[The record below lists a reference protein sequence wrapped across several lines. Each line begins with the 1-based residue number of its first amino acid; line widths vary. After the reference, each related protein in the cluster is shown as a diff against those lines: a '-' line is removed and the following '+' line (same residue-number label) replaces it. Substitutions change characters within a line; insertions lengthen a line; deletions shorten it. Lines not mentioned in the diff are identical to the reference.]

1 MCAISKPKPTVQYV
15 SLPIYF
21 CFPLVFHI
29 FCFCL
34 QSMLQLKELLPISY
48 LKDTL
53 VNSSFLSKVKPLDFK
68 LYFNISETERGNVS
82 I

>member
-1 MCAISKPKPTVQYV
+1 MCAMSKPKPTVQYV
-15 SLPIYF
+15 SLPVYF
-21 CFPLVFHI
+21 CFLLAFHI

-53 VNSSFLSKVKPLDFK
+53 VNIPLMYCT
-68 LYFNISETERGNVS
+68 LRRISVYIMFSEHS
-82 I
+82 